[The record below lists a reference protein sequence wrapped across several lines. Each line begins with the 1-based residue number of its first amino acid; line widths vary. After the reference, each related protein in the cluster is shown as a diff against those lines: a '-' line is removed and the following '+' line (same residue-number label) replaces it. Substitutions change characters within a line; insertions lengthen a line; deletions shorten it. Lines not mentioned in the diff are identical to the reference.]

1 MLLNGKPFRLSVK
14 KVFGELLLNLKFL
27 NLKFLNINPPPNP
40 RQRGRFKPQTFYMHP
55 YIPFSPPRID
65 DKTIAEVTAALHSGW
80 ITTGPR
86 VKEFEKRIAQYV
98 DVEKVVCVNSAS
110 AGLELMLRWFGVQ
123 EGDEVIVPAY
133 TYCAT
138 ANVVVHC
145 GAKPIMVDVNA
156 DDFNLNIQN
165 VEKAITEK
173 TKVII
178 PVDFAGF
185 PCDYDELNQLIQNN
199 SIKQKFTPRTPVQE
213 KLGRI
218 LILSDA
224 AHSVGATYKG
234 KRTGALTDI
243 TVFSFHAV
251 KNLTTAEGG
260 AICLN
265 LPAPFHHEDI
275 YKELCI
281 KSLHGQSKDAL
292 SKTQIGNW
300 RYDVCE
306 AGYKCNMTDVLA
318 AIGLVELERYEKD
331 MLTKRKHIFD
341 TYSEAFSKD
350 ERFQVPVYNTDIK
363 TSSYH
368 VYPLR
373 IKNITENER
382 DAIIQQIALQNISV
396 NVHFIPLPMLSF
408 YKNYGYNIQDFPVA
422 YDNYSREISLPVYY
436 DLTDEQIELV
446 IKAVL

>member
-1 MLLNGKPFRLSVK
+1 MMSN
-14 KVFGELLLNLKFL
+14 NL
-27 NLKFLNINPPPNP
+27 PP
-40 RQRGRFKPQTFYMHP
+40 
-55 YIPFSPPRID
+55 IPFSPPRID
-65 DKTIAEVTAALHSGW
+65 DKTIAEVTATLKSGW

-98 DVEKVVCVNSAS
+98 GVEKVVCLNSAS
-110 AGLELMLRWFGVQ
+110 AGLELILRWFGVQ

-145 GAKPIMVDVNA
+145 GAKPVMVDVNA
-156 DDFNLNIQN
+156 NDFNINIQN
-165 VEKAITEK
+165 IEKAITEK

-185 PCDYDELNQLIQNN
+185 PCDYDELNQLVNN
-199 SIKQKFTPRTPVQE
+199 ENIRHQFTPHTLEQE
-213 KLGRI
+213 LLGRI

-224 AHSVGATYKG
+224 AHSIGATYKG
-234 KRTGALTDI
+234 NRTGSLTDI

-265 LPAPFHHEDI
+265 LPAPFNLEDI
-275 YKELCI
+275 YKQLCI

-292 SKTQIGNW
+292 AKTQIGSW

-306 AGYKCNMTDVLA
+306 AGYKCNMTDILA
-318 AIGLVELERYEKD
+318 AIGLVELERYEDD
-331 MLTKRKHIFD
+331 MLIRRKHIFD
-341 TYSEAFSKD
+341 KYTKFFSKD
-350 ERFQVPVYNTDIK
+350 ERFEVPVYETDTK

-373 IKNITENER
+373 IKNITEKER
-382 DAIIQQIALQNISV
+382 DAIIQQIAMKNISV

-408 YKNYGYNIQDFPVA
+408 YKNCGYNILDFPVA
-422 YDNYSREISLPVYY
+422 YDNYAREISLPVYY
-436 DLTDEQIELV
+436 GLTDEQVERV
-446 IKAVL
+446 IAAI